1 MKNILLLTNIYP
13 TEDPKYPG
21 TKICHFFTKEWQKA
35 GYNVRVVHYE
45 SCFPSIYYKVG
56 GLLKDKIMART
67 GSLVDMTI
75 PREPT
80 SYEVDG
86 IRVLRVPL
94 KKFVPHGSVP
104 KRSVGKGYRA
114 TVNFLQEEGFVP
126 DVITAHFF
134 FPQAEFLHKLKQ
146 QYPNARTCM
155 VMHSNGES
163 IPHYYKKGYEELMN
177 SIDVWGFRSKSF
189 KKQFEAMYGKKKQ
202 EFLCYSGIPANYIQP
217 MQKVFSNGVHRFVFL
232 GSLYKLKNVNVTL
245 QALSKVYQNEDYTF
259 DVIGDGAEL
268 DNLKTEVKELH
279 QEKNVTFHGRQPRDK
294 AQDIMADADCFVM
307 VSTREA
313 YGLVYLEAM
322 AKGLIPV
329 ATTGQG
335 FDGIIV
341 NGENGFLCDAENVD
355 ALAAVLEQIKSMPEE
370 ELKRISRNAF
380 ETAKELTDEKAA
392 EKYIKS
398 IIIDLQNDS
407 PII

>member
-21 TKICHFFTKEWQKA
+21 TKICHFFTKEWQRI

-45 SCFPSIYYKVG
+45 SCFPQLYYKIG
-56 GLLKDKIMART
+56 GLFRERIMAKT
-67 GSLVDMTI
+67 GSLVDMSVPRI
-75 PREPT
+75 PVR
-80 SYEVDG
+80 YEVDG
-86 IRVLRVPL
+86 IKVLRVPL
-94 KKFVPHGSVP
+94 KKYVPHGSVP
-104 KRSVGKGYRA
+104 KKSVMKGFEA
-114 TVNFLQEEGFVP
+114 TVSFLHDDGFTP

-146 QYPNARTCM
+146 VYPNTRTCM

-163 IPHYYKKGYEELMN
+163 IPGYYKKGYNDLME

-189 KKQFEAMYGKKKQ
+189 KEQFEDLYGKKDR
-202 EFLCYSGIPANYIQP
+202 EFLCYSGIPAEYIQP
-217 MQKVFSNGVHRFVFL
+217 IERDFSKGVSRFAFL

-245 QALSKVYQNEDYTF
+245 QALSQVYKDEDYSF
-259 DVIGDGAEL
+259 DIIGDGAEM
-268 DNLKTEVKELH
+268 DSLKSLTKDLH
-279 QEKNVTFHGRQPRDK
+279 QEDHIVFHGRQPRDK
-294 AQDIMADADCFVM
+294 AQEIMTEADCFVM

-322 AKGLIPV
+322 AKGVIPI

-341 NGENGFLCDAENVD
+341 NGENGFLCESENVE
-355 ALAAVLEQIKSMPEE
+355 ALASVLQHIKELPKE
-370 ELKRISRNAF
+370 ELQRISKNAF
-380 ETAKELTDEKAA
+380 ETAKELTDEKSAD
-392 EKYIKS
+392 KYIKS
-398 IIIDLQNDS
+398 ILQ
-407 PII
+407 